1 MLTYMTT
8 KELARYLGINEKKI
22 YTLITDKGLPG
33 TKITGKWLFV
43 KELIDIWIEESME
56 NYPNRLESL
65 HDILMFTGSND
76 LLLELMIDELK
87 KEIPDLY
94 PYVSYT
100 GSSKGIEIL
109 LHNKAHLSSCHLSDK
124 KGISQKNNNLHGIP
138 LIFVNFAYRE
148 QGLIVEKGNPLG
160 INKIEDLVK
169 PGIKFINRQK
179 GSGTRILFDTYLK
192 KYNIPTEDID
202 GYKNEVITHFEVGMN
217 IVKGVATTGLGIKA
231 IATLLGLSF
240 IPLTRE
246 RFDIIIPKHYFFLK
260 EVQTFLDMI
269 RSEQFKQKALS
280 LDGYDPKD
288 AGKIVYTT

>member
-1 MLTYMTT
+1 MTT

-22 YTLITDKGLPG
+22 YTLITEKDLPG
-33 TKITGKWLFV
+33 TKITGKWIFV
-43 KELIDIWIEESME
+43 KELVDIWIEKSME
-56 NYPNRLESL
+56 NHPNRLERL
-65 HDILMFTGSND
+65 HGILMLTGSND
-76 LLLELMIDELK
+76 LLLELMVDELK
-87 KEIPDLY
+87 KEMPDLY

-109 LHNKAHLSSCHLSDK
+109 LHNKAHLSGCHLFGK
-124 KGISQKNNNLHGIP
+124 EGAFQKNSNLYEIP

-148 QGLIVEKGNPLG
+148 QGLIVQKGNPLG
-160 INKIEDLVK
+160 INKIEDITKSGV
-169 PGIKFINRQK
+169 KFINRQK

-192 KYNIPTEDID
+192 KYGIPTEDVD
-202 GYKNEVITHFEVGMN
+202 GYENEVMTHFEVGMN
-217 IVKGVATTGLGIKA
+217 IVKGVATTGFGIKA

-240 IPLTRE
+240 IPLTWE

-260 EVQTFLDMI
+260 EMQIFLDMI